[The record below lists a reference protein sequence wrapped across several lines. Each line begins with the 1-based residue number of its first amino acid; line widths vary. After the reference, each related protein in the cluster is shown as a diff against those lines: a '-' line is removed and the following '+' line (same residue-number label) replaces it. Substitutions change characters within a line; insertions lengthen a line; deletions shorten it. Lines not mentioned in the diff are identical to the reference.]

1 MLFNYQL
8 LAIMLL
14 LDATYILII
23 VGSNPTIYHF
33 SVYKCLLF
41 FFFFRRKE
49 DYQVENLN
57 MPWGLSLHIVF

>member
-1 MLFNYQL
+1 MFFNYQL

-23 VGSNPTIYHF
+23 VGGNPTIYHF

-41 FFFFRRKE
+41 FFFSRKE

-57 MPWGLSLHIVF
+57 MPWGLSLHTVF